1 MSSILKAL
9 QRIEQNEGR
18 TPTSA
23 PVEPQPPPR
32 SRLRLRALLAALAL
46 GGLVGLVAAFW
57 WLPGGEVEPGLEPGP
72 EVAEAPPARRASLAR
87 TRPAPAPTP
96 PVAEPAGAPEP
107 PAAVIE
113 PPAPAPPSAAPAPEP
128 APSPALEPKP
138 VAKPAPEPAP
148 PPKPVAKPAPKP
160 VPAAKP
166 VAKPAPKPVPA
177 AKPVAKPAPK
187 PVPAAKPNPVPP
199 AAGPAVARVEK
210 LPALVV
216 TRTVWHPDPA
226 RRRALVQVEG
236 RAEPLELRHGDAVG
250 ALVVAN
256 IEPSGVIFRMGD
268 VEVRRKIGQ
277 SPETKKG
284 TKEGD

>member
-9 QRIEQNEGR
+9 QRIEENEGR

-57 WLPGGEVEPGLEPGP
+57 WLPGGEVEPDP
-72 EVAEAPPARRASLAR
+72 EVAEALPAPRASLAR

-113 PPAPAPPSAAPAPEP
+113 APAPVPPSAAPAPEP
-128 APSPALEPKP
+128 APPPALEPRP

-160 VPAAKP
+160 A
-166 VAKPAPKPVPA
+166 
-177 AKPVAKPAPK
+177 
-187 PVPAAKPNPVPP
+187 PAAKPNPVPP

-268 VEVRRKIGQ
+268 VEVRRKVGG
-277 SPETKKG
+277 TDGKG
-284 TKEGD
+284 TDGTVP

>member
-9 QRIEQNEGR
+9 QRIEENDGR
-18 TPTSA
+18 TPTGA
-23 PVEPQPPPR
+23 PRKPQPPPR

-57 WLPGGEVEPGLEPGP
+57 WLPGGEPESEP
-72 EVAEAPPARRASLAR
+72 EVAETPPAPRASLAR
-87 TRPAPAPTP
+87 TRPTP
-96 PVAEPAGAPEP
+96 PVAEPVGAPEP

-113 PPAPAPPSAAPAPEP
+113 PPAPPPPSAAPAPEP
-128 APSPALEPKP
+128 APLPALEPKP
-138 VAKPAPEPAP
+138 VAKPAPELAP
-148 PPKPVAKPAPKP
+148 PPKPVAKPA
-160 VPAAKP
+160 
-166 VAKPAPKPVPA
+166 AKPAPS
-177 AKPVAKPAPK
+177 
-187 PVPAAKPNPVPP
+187 AKPNPVPP
-199 AAGPAVARVEK
+199 PAGPAVARVEK

-256 IEPSGVIFRMGD
+256 IEPSGVVFRMGD
-268 VEVRRKIGQ
+268 VEVRRKVGQ
-277 SPETKKG
+277 TNPRN
-284 TKEGD
+284 